1 MNIDDLEWQADR
13 NGGVPPQV
21 ADSLLEHGHVDLVVG
36 AAAERGDWF
45 CARGAVRALQAVG
58 EFERAWAVM
67 KPFAETGWLPAVS
80 AGADILLAWG
90 RVEEALTLT
99 CPVGEESWA
108 GACEVYAETLVKCG
122 RVDEAITFLEPHLR
136 DRWTMRCLVTLTEG
150 QGRDARVLELL
161 APLADEARHHQ
172 TRGCSHPLWEAL
184 DLQAEVLE
192 RSGQVEEAIR
202 VLGDDVAARRYGPQN
217 TVESYAQLLARHG
230 RVRELQQ
237 AATGRHA
244 REAFRPLMKAFTAAG
259 RAQDAEEILRRHI
272 ATAEYPSNQQWFLME
287 FLIEQGR
294 FEEAIAV
301 GRPDFEDPWESPLQG
316 IVLLLAENGLHDR
329 ALQLLDECSPAFV
342 AERGDWIPSN
352 RWWLMGE
359 LGRCRE
365 AITEIEAIPELA
377 AEERARTI
385 AGLLAKDGRLDE
397 AISLLAEHPGHSAT
411 TDRAHLLARQ
421 NRPLEALA
429 AIPSITAQ
437 REEQE
442 HRWGPRTDLVV
453 GAEDNNGGSSRENH
467 EGHAED
473 PPF

>member
-13 NGGVPPQV
+13 IGGVPPRV
-21 ADSLLEHGHVDLVVG
+21 VDSLLEHGHVDLVAR

-45 CARGAVRALQAVG
+45 CAQGAVRALQAAG

-80 AGADILLAWG
+80 AGVDILLASG
-90 RVEEALTLT
+90 RVEEALALT
-99 CPVGEESWA
+99 RPVGEESSL

-136 DRWTMRCLVTLTEG
+136 DRWTMRCLVAMTEG

-161 APLADEARHHQ
+161 VPLADEARHHQ
-172 TRGCSHPLWEAL
+172 TQGCSHPLWEAL

-202 VLGDDVAARRYGPQN
+202 VLGGDVAARRYGPQN
-217 TVESYAQLLARHG
+217 TVQSYAQLLARHG
-230 RVRELQQ
+230 RVEELQQ
-237 AATGRHA
+237 AATGGHA
-244 REAFRPLMKAFTAAG
+244 REAFRPLMQAFTAAG
-259 RAQDAEEILRRHI
+259 RAQDAEEVLRRHI
-272 ATAEYPSNQQWFLME
+272 ATARYPSSQQGLLME

-294 FEEAIAV
+294 FEEAITV
-301 GRPDFEDPWESPLQG
+301 GRPTFEDPWESPLQG
-316 IVLLLAENGLHDR
+316 VVFLLAEKGLHDR
-329 ALQLLDECSPAFV
+329 ALQLLDECSPEFV

-365 AITEIEAIPELA
+365 AITEIEATPELD
-377 AEERARTI
+377 AEERACTI
-385 AGLLAKDGRLDE
+385 AGLMARDSRLAE
-397 AISLLAEHPGHSAT
+397 AISLLAEHPGRNAT
-411 TDRAHLLARQ
+411 ADRAHLLARQ

-429 AIPSITAQ
+429 AIPSVAAQ
-437 REEQE
+437 REEHEQ
-442 HRWGPRTDLVV
+442 RWGTRKDWVA
-453 GAEDNNGGSSRENH
+453 GAEDNDGGSSKEDH
-467 EGHAED
+467 EGHVED